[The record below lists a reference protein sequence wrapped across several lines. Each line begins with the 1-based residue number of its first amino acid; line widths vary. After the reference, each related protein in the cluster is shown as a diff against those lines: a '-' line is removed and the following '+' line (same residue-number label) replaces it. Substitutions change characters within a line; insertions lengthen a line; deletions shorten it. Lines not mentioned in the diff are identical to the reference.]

1 MRKAIQPGERQSR
14 TKSSRGFSLIE
25 LLIVVAIILII
36 AAIAIPNFIHA
47 RMAANE
53 SAAVSSIHAIN
64 TAEITYSS
72 ANPLIGY
79 SVLLADLGPAG
90 ANYIDNVLAGGTKSG
105 YAFTYVQNTTDVP
118 SDGYTVNADPIT
130 RGVTGQRS
138 FFSSQQNITRYN
150 VTAVAAVGDPPIQ

>member
-1 MRKAIQPGERQSR
+1 MRKAIQFGDRPSR
-14 TKSSRGFSLIE
+14 TKSSKGFSLIE

-79 SVLLADLGPAG
+79 SVLLTDLGPAG

-105 YAFTYVQNTTDVP
+105 YAFTYVQSVVDIP
-118 SDGYTVNADPIT
+118 SDGYTLNADPIT

-138 FFSSQQNITRYN
+138 FFSNQQNITRYN
-150 VTAVAAVGDPPIQ
+150 VTAVAGVGDPPIQ